1 MEAAEKLRGFHT
13 PCGHVQ
19 DIEYIAFHN
28 KNHTLH
34 SCQKQISFNLKIQS
48 TPSIVNNK
56 GIVSKE
62 LYEKVQLQLNAK

>member
-48 TPSIVNNK
+48 DYGVVGDAAKFMNALN
-56 GIVSKE
+56 E
-62 LYEKVQLQLNAK
+62 LL